1 MTVTYLHHSG
11 FLVETSHTVLLFD
24 YYTEHGKYDKLVP
37 ADYAGKDFYVFVSHA
52 HGDHFDSRILRWAEQ
67 AQYIFSDDVQ
77 VPRDFTGKVTWVKP
91 HTTVRV
97 GNIEV
102 STLQS
107 NDEGVAFLV
116 KADGKCIF
124 HAGDLNWWHW
134 NGESKAFL
142 DDIKQSFCGEI
153 DRLQGEQIDVA
164 CVPADPRLEDKYDWA
179 VQYFMN
185 TIGAK
190 TLFPMHFWRH
200 FELCEALR
208 QKPYGAHVAAITR
221 EGEAFSV

>member
-11 FLVETSHTVLLFD
+11 FLVETSHSVLLFD
-24 YYTEHGKYDKLVP
+24 YYTEHGAYDKLVP

-67 AQYIFSDDVQ
+67 VQYIFSDDVP
-77 VPRDFTGKVTWVKP
+77 VPKGFTDKVTKVKP
-91 HTTVRV
+91 HTQVQV

-134 NGESKAFL
+134 NGESQAFL
-142 DDIKQSFCGEI
+142 DDIQKSYCGEI
-153 DRLQGEQIDVA
+153 DRLKGEQIDVA

-179 VQYFMN
+179 VQYFMD
-185 TIGAK
+185 TVGAK

>member
-11 FLVETSHTVLLFD
+11 FLVETSHSVLLFD

-37 ADYAGKDFYVFVSHA
+37 ADYMGKDFYVFVSHA
-52 HGDHFDSRILRWAEQ
+52 HGDHFDSSILRWADQ
-67 AQYIFSDDVQ
+67 VQYIFSDDVQ
-77 VPRDFTGKVTWVKP
+77 IPKDFTGKVTWVKP
-91 HTTVRV
+91 HTQVHV

-116 KADGKCIF
+116 KVDGKCIF

-134 NGESKAFL
+134 NGEPQAFL
-142 DDIKQSFCGEI
+142 DDIKQSYCGEI
-153 DRLQGEQIDVA
+153 DRLRGEQIDVA
-164 CVPADPRLEDKYDWA
+164 FVPADPRLQDKYDWA
-179 VQYFMN
+179 VQYFMD
-185 TIGAK
+185 TVGAK
-190 TLFPMHFWRH
+190 TVFPMHFWRR
-200 FELCEALR
+200 FELCETLR
-208 QKPYGAHVAAITR
+208 QKPYGAHIAVITR

>member
-11 FLVETSHTVLLFD
+11 FLVETSHSVLLFD

-37 ADYAGKDFYVFVSHA
+37 ADYMGKDFYVFVSHA
-52 HGDHFDSRILRWAEQ
+52 HGDHFDSSILRWADQ
-67 AQYIFSDDVQ
+67 VQYIFSDDVQ
-77 VPRDFTGKVTWVKP
+77 IPKDFTGKVTWVKP
-91 HTTVRV
+91 HTQVHV

-116 KADGKCIF
+116 KVDGKCIF

-134 NGESKAFL
+134 NGEPQAFL
-142 DDIKQSFCGEI
+142 DDIKQSYCGEI
-153 DRLQGEQIDVA
+153 DRLRGEQIDVA
-164 CVPADPRLEDKYDWA
+164 FVPADPRLQDKYDWA
-179 VQYFMN
+179 VQYFMD
-185 TIGAK
+185 TVGAK
-190 TLFPMHFWRH
+190 TVFPMHFWRR

-208 QKPYGAHVAAITR
+208 QKPYGAHIAVITR

>member
-11 FLVETSHTVLLFD
+11 FLVETSHSVLLFD

-37 ADYAGKDFYVFVSHA
+37 ADYMGKDFYVFVSHA
-52 HGDHFDSRILRWAEQ
+52 HGDHFDSSILRWADQ
-67 AQYIFSDDVQ
+67 VQYIFSDDVQ
-77 VPRDFTGKVTWVKP
+77 IPKDFTGKVTWVKP
-91 HTTVRV
+91 HTQVHV

-116 KADGKCIF
+116 KVDGKCIF

-134 NGESKAFL
+134 NGEPQAFL
-142 DDIKQSFCGEI
+142 DDIKQSYCGEI
-153 DRLQGEQIDVA
+153 DRLRGEQIDVA
-164 CVPADPRLEDKYDWA
+164 FVPADPRLQDKYDWA
-179 VQYFMN
+179 VQYFMD
-185 TIGAK
+185 TVGAK
-190 TLFPMHFWRH
+190 TVFPMHFWRR

-208 QKPYGAHVAAITR
+208 QKSYGAHIAVITR